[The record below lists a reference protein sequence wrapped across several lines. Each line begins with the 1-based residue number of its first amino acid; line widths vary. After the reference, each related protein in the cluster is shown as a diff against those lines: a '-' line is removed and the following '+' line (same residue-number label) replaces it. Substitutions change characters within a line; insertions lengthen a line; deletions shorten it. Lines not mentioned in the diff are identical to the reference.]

1 MHAPSRPP
9 GLRSRLTMR
18 AGVRFAV
25 VELWMHS
32 AATLSRSIRT
42 RAVSSREVIE
52 AFLRRIESVNPSINA
67 VVQLMAER
75 ATEEAVAADRA
86 LAAGRPTGPL
96 HGVPFTVKDVFET
109 AGIETSVGLPERRGF
124 VPSRDAVAVRRMR
137 RAGGILLG
145 KTNVPPGGAGG
156 VTDNQ
161 VYGRTNNPYD
171 LERSVAGSS
180 GGEAALQGAGGSAVG
195 LGSDSGGSIR
205 VPAHLCGVASVK
217 PTTGRVP
224 NTGAYEHPG
233 GLSDA
238 RTQIGLLSRFVED
251 LALALPLI
259 AGPDGHDSGVVPVPI
274 GDPGAVDL
282 ARMRIAWYGDDGRTP
297 TTPETAGAV
306 RTAADALASAGATV
320 TEACPERVG
329 DEAHDITERYWE
341 WEDLAGG
348 ESVKLLADWD
358 RFRSK
363 MLAFMEA
370 FDGILCPT
378 SPAPAGPHGERN
390 LTLFSYTLPFSLTG
404 QPCVVVPTGPSRSG
418 LPIGV
423 QVAAPVWREDISL
436 AVAGFLERTGG
447 GWRSPPL

>member
-1 MHAPSRPP
+1 VA
-9 GLRSRLTMR
+9 
-18 AGVRFAV
+18 
-25 VELWMHS
+25 ELWLQS
-32 AATLSRSIRT
+32 AASLSRSIRT
-42 RAVSSREVIE
+42 RAVSSAEVVE
-52 AFLRRIESVNPSINA
+52 AFLRRIESVDPSINA
-67 VVQLMAER
+67 VVQLPAQR
-75 ATEEAVAADRA
+75 AMEEAVAADRE
-86 LAAGRPTGPL
+86 LAQGRGTGPL

-109 AGIETSVGLPERRGF
+109 AGIETCVGLPERRGF
-124 VPSRDAVAVRRMR
+124 VPQRDAVAVRRLR

-156 VTDNQ
+156 VSDNP

-171 LERSVAGSS
+171 RERSVAGSS

-205 VPAHLCGVASVK
+205 VPAHFCGVASIK

-233 GLSDA
+233 GLSDP
-238 RTQIGLLSRFVED
+238 RTQIGVLSRFVED
-251 LALALPLI
+251 LALVLPI
-259 AGPDGHDSGVVPVPI
+259 VAGPDGHDSGVVPMPI

-282 ARMRIAWYGDDGRTP
+282 ALIRIAWYGQDGRTP
-297 TTPETAGAV
+297 TTPETAAAV
-306 RTAADALASAGATV
+306 RTASEALDSAGATV

-329 DEAHDITERYWE
+329 DEAHDITERYWD
-341 WEDLAGG
+341 WEELAGG
-348 ESVKLLADWD
+348 ESVRLLADWD

-370 FDGILCPT
+370 FDVVLCPT

-390 LTLFSYTLPFSLTG
+390 RTLFSYTLPFSLTG
-404 QPCVVVPTGPSRSG
+404 QPCVVVPTGRSMSG

-423 QVAAPVWREDISL
+423 QVVAPVWRDDVAL
-436 AVAGFLERTGG
+436 AAAIFLERTVG
-447 GWRSPPL
+447 GWRRPPL